1 MPASQFRHCKALFA
15 CFEMIPIML
24 RILQLIGLS
33 IILFSNKSQ
42 ITKDWSKPSLFL
54 NFNFKLLRIFMI
66 NKALRHLKDKENN
79 DAFFILWFK
88 MYWISFFL
96 KNNMN
101 ERKVNRFSDFFQI
114 NGFLSV
120 RFAWF
125 MFILC
130 YSCLLTNLQ
139 TWKRNKR
146 DVFYWTI

>member
-24 RILQLIGLS
+24 CILQLIGLS
-33 IILFSNKSQ
+33 IILFSNKS
-42 ITKDWSKPSLFL
+42 F
-54 NFNFKLLRIFMI
+54 RIFMI